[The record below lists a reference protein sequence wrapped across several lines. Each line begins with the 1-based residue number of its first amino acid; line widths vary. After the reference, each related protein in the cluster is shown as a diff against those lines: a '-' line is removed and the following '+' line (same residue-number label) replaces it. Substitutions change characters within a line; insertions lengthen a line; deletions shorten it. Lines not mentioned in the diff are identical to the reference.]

1 MPCDDPRMESIA
13 EGIHHLDDV
22 VGGPT
27 LLVAADRV
35 TLVDTGL
42 PGSEE
47 AIFAILESLGR
58 RPDEVRVVLI
68 THSDPDHVGA
78 LPTIVDRI
86 GAKVYAGEREADIV
100 EGKAPNRSGDT
111 YAGVPVERRLADGE
125 TISLHGGIQVVAT
138 FGHTLGHVAY
148 YLPREGVLLAGDC
161 VNNVQGLAGS
171 MPQYTADAEQAR
183 RAVRRIAELR
193 PGTICFGHGPS
204 IVGNAAAQLEAL
216 AETI

>member
-1 MPCDDPRMESIA
+1 METIA
-13 EGIHHLDDV
+13 EGIYHLDEV

-27 LLVAADRV
+27 LLVAPDRI

-42 PGSEE
+42 PGSDET
-47 AIFAILESLGR
+47 IFETLDSLGR
-58 RPDEVRVVLI
+58 QPDEIKVVLI
-68 THSDPDHVGA
+68 THSDPDHVGGLA
-78 LPTIVDRI
+78 AIVDAT

-100 EGKAPNRSGDT
+100 EGKALNRAGDAS
-111 YAGVPVERRLADGE
+111 AGTPVERRLADGE
-125 TISLHGGIQVVAT
+125 TLALHGGIQVVAT

-161 VNNVQGLAGS
+161 LNNVEGLAGS

-183 RAVRRIAELR
+183 QAVRRVAELR

-204 IVGNAAAQLEAL
+204 IVGNAADRLEAL
-216 AETI
+216 AAEI

>member
-1 MPCDDPRMESIA
+1 METVA
-13 EGIHHLDDV
+13 EGIVHLDDV

-27 LLVAADRV
+27 LLLAADRV

-42 PGSEE
+42 PGSER
-47 AIFAILESLGR
+47 AILAQLAALGR
-58 RPDEVRVVLI
+58 RPGEVKVVLI

-78 LPTIVDRI
+78 LAAIVEAT
-86 GAKVYAGEREADIV
+86 GAGVYAGEREADVI
-100 EGKAPNRSGDT
+100 EGKAPNRGGDT
-111 YAGVPVERRLADGE
+111 YQGVPVERRLADGE

-161 VNNVQGLAGS
+161 VNNVEGLAGS
-171 MPQYTADAEQAR
+171 MPQYTADAGLAR
-183 RAVRRIAELR
+183 KAVKRLAELR

-216 AETI
+216 AAAI